1 MARNGTGTMAVI
13 NSFSA
18 NTTIESAKINA
29 NFTDIASE
37 ITGSLPRDGQ
47 AGMTG
52 AFKAA
57 SGTAAAPGMTFGS
70 GTTSGLY
77 LIGATEVGAAIGGTK
92 VATLDSAG
100 WKNASGTK
108 YDAFASG
115 TKLLFYSNT
124 APTGW
129 TIQTSSINDKALR
142 VVSGSGAGGG
152 TGGATGG
159 TTDFTSVFTARTIAK
174 ANLPNYNM
182 TDSIVVADHK
192 HKMFVNSV
200 GSGSGSVTSTSEV
213 FVEGRG
219 TGGADYYYSME
230 GASGT
235 PSVGETSSDGGHT
248 VSVSVALGGSGTA
261 LDFAVAY
268 ASVIIAAKD

>member
-1 MARNGTGTMAVI
+1 MARNGTGTMAVP

-29 NFTDIASE
+29 NFSDFASE

-52 AFKAA
+52 QLKAA
-57 SGTAAAPGMTFGS
+57 SGTAAAPGLTFSS
-70 GTTSGLY
+70 GTSSGLY
-77 LIGATEVGAAIGGTK
+77 LIGAAEIGASAGGTK
-92 VATLDSAG
+92 VASLDSTG
-100 WKNASGTK
+100 WKNATGNK
-108 YDAFASG
+108 YDAFPSG

-129 TIQTSSINDKALR
+129 TIQTTSIDNKALR

-159 TTDFTSVFTARTIAK
+159 TTAFTSVFTSRTIAK
-174 ANLPNYNM
+174 ANLPDYTLSDTLSASTAISNGTNVCRG
-182 TDSIVVADHK
+182 SS
-192 HKMFVNSV
+192 FQSV
-200 GSGSGSVTSTSEV
+200 GSDGFLIPNMVQGGSLTTDISATTTISGSVT
-213 FVEGRG
+213 
-219 TGGADYYYSME
+219 
-230 GASGT
+230 
-235 PSVGETSSDGGHT
+235 
-248 VSVSVALGGSGTA
+248 LGGSGTA
-261 LDFAVAY
+261 MDFAVAY

>member
-1 MARNGTGTMAVI
+1 MARNGTGTMAVP

-29 NFTDIASE
+29 NFSDFASE

-52 AFKAA
+52 QLKAA
-57 SGTAAAPGMTFGS
+57 SGTAAAPGVTFAS

-77 LIGATEVGAAIGGTK
+77 LIGASEIGASAGGTK
-92 VATLDSAG
+92 VASLDSTG
-100 WKNASGTK
+100 WKNATGAK
-108 YDAFASG
+108 YDAFPSG

-129 TIQTSSINDKALR
+129 TIQTTSIDNKALR

-159 TTDFTSVFTARTIAK
+159 TTAFTSVFTSRTIAK
-174 ANLPNYNM
+174 ANLPDYNLPN
-182 TDSIVVADHK
+182 TLA
-192 HKMFVNSV
+192 
-200 GSGSGSVTSTSEV
+200 TSTA
-213 FVEGRG
+213 GGHNHDITILRG
-219 TGGADYYYSME
+219 TV
-230 GASGT
+230 T
-235 PSVGETSSDGGHT
+235 
-248 VSVSVALGGSGTA
+248 GGSGGATA
-261 LDFAVAY
+261 LMSPASAYDTGSITETTDSVSGHTHGITGTCSLDGGGVAMDFAVAY
-268 ASVIIAAKD
+268 ASVIIAEKD

>member
-18 NTTIESAKINA
+18 NSTIESAKMNA

-57 SGTAAAPGMTFGS
+57 SGTAAAPGVTFSS

-77 LIGATEVGAAIGGTK
+77 LIGASEIGASAGGAK
-92 VATLDSAG
+92 VASLDSTG
-100 WKNASGTK
+100 WKNATGTK
-108 YDAFASG
+108 YDAFPSG

-129 TIQTSSINDKALR
+129 TIQTASLDNKALR
-142 VVSGSGAGGG
+142 VV
-152 TGGATGG
+152 
-159 TTDFTSVFTARTIAK
+159 
-174 ANLPNYNM
+174 
-182 TDSIVVADHK
+182 
-192 HKMFVNSV
+192 
-200 GSGSGSVTSTSEV
+200 
-213 FVEGRG
+213 
-219 TGGADYYYSME
+219 
-230 GASGT
+230 
-235 PSVGETSSDGGHT
+235 
-248 VSVSVALGGSGTA
+248 
-261 LDFAVAY
+261 
-268 ASVIIAAKD
+268 

>member
-29 NFTDIASE
+29 NFSDFASE

-52 AFKAA
+52 QMKAA
-57 SGTAAAPGMTFGS
+57 SGTAAAPGVTFSS
-70 GTTSGLY
+70 GTSSGLY
-77 LIGATEVGAAIGGTK
+77 LIGAAEIGASAGGTK
-92 VATLDSAG
+92 VATLDSTG
-100 WKNASGTK
+100 WKNASGNK
-108 YDAFASG
+108 YDAFPSG

-129 TIQTSSINDKALR
+129 TIQTTSIDNKALR

-159 TTDFTSVFTARTIAK
+159 TTDFTDVFTARTILK
-174 ANLPNYNM
+174 ANIPNY
-182 TDSIVVADHK
+182 TLSDTLSASTSISNGTNVARSQS
-192 HKMFVNSV
+192 FQSV
-200 GSGSGSVTSTSEV
+200 GSDGFLIPNMLQSGSLTSDITATTTISGSVTS
-213 FVEGRG
+213 
-219 TGGADYYYSME
+219 
-230 GASGT
+230 
-235 PSVGETSSDGGHT
+235 
-248 VSVSVALGGSGTA
+248 GGSGTA
-261 LDFAVAY
+261 MDFAVAY

>member
-18 NTTIESAKINA
+18 NSTIESAKMNA

-57 SGTAAAPGMTFGS
+57 SGTAAAPGVTFSS

-77 LIGATEVGAAIGGTK
+77 LIGASEIGASAGGTK
-92 VATLDSAG
+92 VASLDSTG
-100 WKNASGTK
+100 WKNATGVK
-108 YDAFASG
+108 YDAFPSG

-129 TIQTSSINDKALR
+129 TIQTASLNDKALR

-152 TGGATGG
+152 TGGVTGG
-159 TTDFTSVFTARTIAK
+159 STAFTSVFTSRTIAK
-174 ANLPNYNM
+174 ANLPDYTLNDTLALN
-182 TDSIVVADHK
+182 
-192 HKMFVNSV
+192 
-200 GSGSGSVTSTSEV
+200 GSTTAITRNLSKTTRSLSSGAGSCIEDISFDTTSLSL
-213 FVEGRG
+213 
-219 TGGADYYYSME
+219 
-230 GASGT
+230 SGT
-235 PSVGETSSDGGHT
+235 VT
-248 VSVSVALGGSGTA
+248 LGGSGTA